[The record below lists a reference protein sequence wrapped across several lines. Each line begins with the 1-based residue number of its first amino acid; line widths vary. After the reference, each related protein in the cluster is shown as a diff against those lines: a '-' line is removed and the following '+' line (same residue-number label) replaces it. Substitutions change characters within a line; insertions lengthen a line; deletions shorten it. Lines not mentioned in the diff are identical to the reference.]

1 MSDRLCYFESNT
13 GTVALALPLDYRQA
27 IDDWAALR
35 RKMVRQVPA
44 EFTRDEWA
52 YLVTFLEA
60 DNLLQPFLDSFGEPV
75 AEPSAGPLRLF
86 RPRGPIAVWLP
97 NNVSLLGPLT
107 LVLLSLTGQPI
118 RLKPGSAAED
128 LAGAFLQYAVSN
140 LPPGD
145 LQQSLARAVETLA
158 LARDDAR
165 QQELTR
171 SAKVRIVFGTDAAAD
186 AIHRLPHP
194 PDSVGFSF
202 VDRASEA
209 WLEAG
214 AVNDEVLSTLIRV
227 FAIYGQAGCTS
238 PRRVILLNGTE
249 DDTRKLRDRLLDLW
263 PAAPGM
269 ETAMHTASDNVMA
282 DQWSR
287 AVGWNAK
294 RAPRNAAVLASGSR
308 ELPGFDARMALRIQ
322 AATPEQALA
331 DLPPNIQT
339 IGYALVAPGDPA
351 WLELLAGSG
360 VLRFVPLG
368 QMHHFGSTWDGQ
380 EFWRQCFEEMEIR
393 S

>member
-1 MSDRLCYFESNT
+1 MSERLAYFESNA
-13 GTVALALPLDYRQA
+13 GTVALTLPFDYRQA
-27 IDDWAALR
+27 IDDWTALR
-35 RKMVRQVPA
+35 RTMVRQVPA

-52 YLVTFLEA
+52 YLVTFLDA
-60 DNLLQPFLDSFGEPV
+60 DNLLQPFLDSFGTPV
-75 AEPSAGPLRLF
+75 GDPSGGPLRLY

-118 RLKPGSAAED
+118 RLKPGSGAED
-128 LAGAFLQYAVSN
+128 LAGAFLRYAVSE

-145 LQQSLARAVETLA
+145 LQNSLATGVETVA
-158 LARDDAR
+158 LSRDDAR
-165 QQELTR
+165 QEELTR
-171 SAKVRIVFGTDAAAD
+171 FAKVRIVFGTDAAAE

-209 WLEAG
+209 WLEPG
-214 AVNDEVLSTLIRV
+214 AVNDEVLSTLIKV

-238 PRRVILLNGTE
+238 PKRVVLVNGTVDGARE
-249 DDTRKLRDRLLDLW
+249 LRDRLLDLW
-263 PAAPGM
+263 PAALGA
-269 ETAMHTASDNVMA
+269 ETAMHTASDNLMA

-287 AVGWNAK
+287 ALGWDAR

-308 ELPGFDARMALRIQ
+308 DLPGFDARMALRIQ

-331 DLPPNIQT
+331 DLPTNIQT
-339 IGYALVAPGDPA
+339 IGHALNAPDDAA

-368 QMHHFGSTWDGQ
+368 RMHHFGSTWDGQ
-380 EFWRQCFEEMEIR
+380 EFWRQCFAGMEIR

>member
-13 GTVALALPLDYRQA
+13 GTVALSLPFDYRQA
-27 IDDWAALR
+27 VEDWSTLR
-35 RKMVRQVPA
+35 KTMIRQVPD

-52 YLVTFLEA
+52 YLVTFL
-60 DNLLQPFLDSFGEPV
+60 DTGNLLQPFLDSFGTPV
-75 AEPSAGPLRLF
+75 AEPSAPPRLQY
-86 RPRGPIAVWLP
+86 RPRGLIAVWLP

-118 RLKPGSAAED
+118 RLKPGSSAED
-128 LAGAFLQYAVSN
+128 LAGAFLRYAVAN

-145 LQQSLARAVETLA
+145 LRDHLANRVETA
-158 LARDDAR
+158 ELARDDPRQAELAR
-165 QQELTR
+165 LAR
-171 SAKVRIVFGTDAAAD
+171 VRIVFGTDAAAE

-194 PDSVGFSF
+194 LDSIGISF

-214 AVNDEVLSTLIRV
+214 AVTDAVLTTLIKV

-238 PRRVILLNGTE
+238 PKRVILLNSSRE
-249 DDTRKLRDRLLDLW
+249 QADDLRDRLVALW
-263 PAAPGM
+263 PGILGQEP
-269 ETAMHTASDNVMA
+269 AMHTASGNILA
-282 DQWSR
+282 EQLSR
-287 AVGWNAK
+287 ALGWSPK
-294 RAPRNAAVLASGSR
+294 LAPRNAALLASGSR
-308 ELPGFDARMALRIQ
+308 ELPGFESSMALRIQ
-322 AATPEQALA
+322 SATPEQALA

-339 IGYALVAPGDPA
+339 IGYALETPNDPA
-351 WLELLAGSG
+351 WLALLARSR

-380 EFWRQCFEEMEIR
+380 DFWRLCFEGMEIR

>member
-1 MSDRLCYFESNT
+1 MSDHLSWFESSS
-13 GTVALALPLDYRQA
+13 GTVALTLPFDYRQA

-35 RKMVRQVPA
+35 RKMVREVHA

-60 DNLLQPFLDSFGEPV
+60 GNLLKPFTDSFGAPV
-75 AEPSAGPLRLF
+75 AEPPGPPRTLY
-86 RPRGPIAVWLP
+86 RPRGAIAVWLP

-128 LAGAFLQYAVSN
+128 LAGAFLRYAVAN

-145 LQQSLARAVETLA
+145 LQDSLASRVETVA
-158 LARDDAR
+158 LGRDDAR

-171 SAKVRIVFGTDAAAD
+171 STGVRIVFGTDAAAE

-209 WLEAG
+209 WLDRG
-214 AVNDEVLSTLIRV
+214 AVDDEVLITLIRV

-238 PRRVILLNGTE
+238 PKRVVLLDGTE
-249 DDTRKLRDRLLDLW
+249 EEAREIRDRLLALW
-263 PAAPGM
+263 PDTLASG
-269 ETAMHTASDNVMA
+269 TAMHTASENLMA
-282 DQWSR
+282 EQWAS
-287 AVGWNAK
+287 ALGWEAR
-294 RAPRNAAVLASGSR
+294 RAPGGAAVLASGAR

-322 AATPEQALA
+322 AATLEQALA
-331 DLPPNIQT
+331 DLPDNIQT
-339 IGYALVAPGDPA
+339 IGYAVEAPDDPA
-351 WLELLAGSG
+351 WLQRLAGSG

-380 EFWRQCFEEMEIR
+380 AFWRGCFEEMEIR
-393 S
+393 Q